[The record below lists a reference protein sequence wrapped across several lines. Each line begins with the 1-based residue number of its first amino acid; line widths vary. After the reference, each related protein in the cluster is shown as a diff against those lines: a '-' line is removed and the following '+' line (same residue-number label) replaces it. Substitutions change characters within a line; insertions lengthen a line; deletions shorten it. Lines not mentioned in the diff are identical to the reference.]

1 MTRREAR
8 SADAYDLYLRGRNFE
23 NQRTPAA
30 TERAVEY
37 HVRATEIDPEYARA
51 WSGLSIVLAASLSN
65 GDAAPSVIVGRARDA
80 ATRALQTGPESPE
93 AQQADAYV
101 KWCCDWDWAAAES
114 GMRRAARLDPDN
126 AMTQVFLGHILSQ
139 MGRHGESASVMRR
152 ARELD
157 PLFAMA
163 PAISSQTAFQARD
176 YSEALALADRTIV
189 LDPEFWIRPHDARP
203 GTRATG
209 RLRAG
214 HRVSDGCRAFLR
226 TEQQGDVVARVHPRQ
241 GRTQRRGTWRRE
253 AAGGSVDEALRP
265 AVCDR
270 PHHAGL
276 GDKAAGVSWLDRAYE
291 ARDVHLMYLPVDAKW
306 DPYRN
311 DPRFVALLA
320 RCGFEGR

>member
-1 MTRREAR
+1 M
-8 SADAYDLYLRGRNFE
+8 
-23 NQRTPAA
+23 
-30 TERAVEY
+30 
-37 HVRATEIDPEYARA
+37 RATEIDPEYARA

-80 ATRALQTGPESPE
+80 ATRGLQTGPDSPE

-101 KWCCDWDWAAAES
+101 KWCCDWDWAVAES

-189 LDPEFWIRPHDARP
+189 LDPEFWIGHMMRGQALERLGDYE
-203 GTRATG
+203 RAIESLTVAGRFSGQNSKAMSLRGYILAKTG
-209 RLRAG
+209 R
-214 HRVSDGCRAFLR
+214 S
-226 TEQQGDVVARVHPRQ
+226 
-241 GRTQRRGTWRRE
+241 
-253 AAGGSVDEALRP
+253 DEARGVVRLLEDLSTRRYVP
-265 AVCDR
+265 PYAIALIY
-270 PHHAGL
+270 AGL
-276 GDKAAGVSWLDRAYE
+276 GDKAVAFSWLDRAYE
-291 ARDVHLMYLPVDAKW
+291 AHDVHLMYLPVDAKW
-306 DPYRN
+306 DQYR
-311 DPRFVALLA
+311 DEPRFIALLA
-320 RCGFEGR
+320 RCGFERR